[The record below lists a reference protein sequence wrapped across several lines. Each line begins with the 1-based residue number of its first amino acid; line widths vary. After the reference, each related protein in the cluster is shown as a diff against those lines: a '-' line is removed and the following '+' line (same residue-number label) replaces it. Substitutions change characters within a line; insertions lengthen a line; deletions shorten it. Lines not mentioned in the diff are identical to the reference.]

1 MIDSMD
7 KELNALWLEVESLTG
22 TKYLK
27 RKIPPNALDQF
38 SDEANQAI
46 RILKDLSQNFNN
58 RKDVR
63 LLSRMQQELKND
75 GEISPEMY
83 LWWMNRY

>member
-7 KELNALWLEVESLTG
+7 KELNSLWLEVETLTS

-27 RKIPPNALDQF
+27 RKISPDISDQF
-38 SDEANQAI
+38 SDDANRAI
-46 RILKDLSQNFNN
+46 RNLKDLSQSFNN
-58 RKDVR
+58 REDVR
-63 LLSRMQQELKND
+63 LLSRMKQELKNE
-75 GEISPEMY
+75 GEMSPEMY

>member
-7 KELNALWLEVESLTG
+7 NELNALWLEVESLTG

-27 RKIPPNALDQF
+27 RKIPLNASDQF

-46 RILKDLSQNFNN
+46 RNLKDLSQSFNN

-75 GEISPEMY
+75 GEMSPEMY